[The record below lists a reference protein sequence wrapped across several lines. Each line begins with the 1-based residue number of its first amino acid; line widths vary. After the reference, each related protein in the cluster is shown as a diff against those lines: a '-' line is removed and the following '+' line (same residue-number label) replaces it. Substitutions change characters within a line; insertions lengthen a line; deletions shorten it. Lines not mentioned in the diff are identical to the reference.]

1 MLARMKRDAI
11 AELFDYAD
19 WAWERIAR
27 MIDEHPEAYAAAAP
41 GSGWPSIA
49 ACLSHVVGSYDGWLN
64 GPWGGIGIG
73 EMSYPGDWPKPI
85 DDWQAMQAYRRRT
98 RESFQLA
105 LDVPDNVLYEP
116 NIREAG
122 APPESQPLS
131 RADVLTNLVL
141 HERGHH
147 GDLSTLFYQHGITG
161 FLVDYTF
168 YRMLPGEF
176 VPDDGEH

>member
-1 MLARMKRDAI
+1 MLPSMERNGIR
-11 AELFDYAD
+11 ELFDYTG
-19 WAWERIAR
+19 WAWDRIAR
-27 MIDEHPEAYAAAAP
+27 LIDEHPESYAAAAP

-64 GPWGGIGIG
+64 GPWGGIQLA
-73 EMSYPGDWPKPI
+73 EMSYPGTWPKPI
-85 DDWQAMQAYRRRT
+85 DDWEAMKAFRQRT
-98 RESFQLA
+98 RESFQRA
-105 LDVPDNVLYEP
+105 LDVADDVLFDRT
-116 NIREAG
+116 IREAG
-122 APPESQPLS
+122 GPADSEPIS

-161 FLVDYTF
+161 FMVDYTF
-168 YRMLPGEF
+168 YRTQPDQF